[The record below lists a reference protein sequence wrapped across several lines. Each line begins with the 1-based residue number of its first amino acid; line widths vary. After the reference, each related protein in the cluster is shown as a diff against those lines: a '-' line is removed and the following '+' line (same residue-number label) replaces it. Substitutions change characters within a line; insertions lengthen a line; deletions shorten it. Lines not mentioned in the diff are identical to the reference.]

1 MSNADP
7 QGQPEGPQ
15 GQPEGQAGPS
25 LTVTGQYVKD
35 FSFENPNAPESL
47 SSDAPQPHIEVN
59 VDVQARGFRGDMY
72 EVVLRIH
79 GTCRQGETT
88 AFVVELDYAGL
99 FVMRGFPREQVEQ
112 TCLIECPRLLFP
124 FARALV
130 ANATRE
136 GGFPPLLLDPIDFH
150 QLYLRSRRAAGEAQP
165 GGEGGSAGG
174 NSGAGE
180 GEAGPA

>member
-7 QGQPEGPQ
+7 QGQAGTQPQ
-15 GQPEGQAGPS
+15 EPAGPS

-35 FSFENPNAPESL
+35 FSFENPNAPDSL
-47 SSDAPQPHIEVN
+47 ANDGTQPHIEIN
-59 VDVQARGFRGDMY
+59 VDVQARGFRGDMF

-79 GTCRQGETT
+79 ATCRKGEST
-88 AFVVELDYAGL
+88 AFVTELDYAGL
-99 FVMRGFPREQVEQ
+99 FTLRNFPREQLEQ
-112 TCLIECPRLLFP
+112 VCLIECPRLLFP

-150 QLYLRSRRAAGEAQP
+150 QLYLRSREQAQAAGDAPAAEA
-165 GGEGGSAGG
+165 EGKAD
-174 NSGAGE
+174 
-180 GEAGPA
+180 

>member
-7 QGQPEGPQ
+7 QGEASPQPQEP
-15 GQPEGQAGPS
+15 AGPS

-35 FSFENPNAPESL
+35 FSFENPNAPDSL
-47 SSDAPQPHIEVN
+47 ANDGTQPHIEIN
-59 VDVQARGFRGDMY
+59 VDVQARGFRGDMF

-79 GTCRQGETT
+79 ATCRKGENT
-88 AFVVELDYAGL
+88 AFVTELDYAGL
-99 FVMRGFPREQVEQ
+99 FTLRNFPREQLEQ
-112 TCLIECPRLLFP
+112 VCLIECPRLLFP

-150 QLYLRSRRAAGEAQP
+150 QLYLRSREQAQAGGSDPASATEA
-165 GGEGGSAGG
+165 EGGTD
-174 NSGAGE
+174 
-180 GEAGPA
+180 